1 MPKKKKNQ
9 PTFLEFFS
17 FSKLD
22 ANLVNAFEK
31 CVLPR
36 GEQKTYG

>member
-1 MPKKKKNQ
+1 MCKKNPQ

-22 ANLVNAFEK
+22 AILVNALEK
-31 CVLPR
+31 CILSR